1 MAHFQRYS
9 CFLFLVALLP
19 TFGGCIR
26 PFTVPKNLFV
36 HGTSPFTL
44 PEGVRMI
51 RREAHDE
58 VDLDESPHEHVEDL
72 HGRFRRDADGS
83 DPEVSRVSF
92 ESNFV
97 INSELKYVFYKLP
110 G

>member
-1 MAHFQRYS
+1 MARFQRYS

-36 HGTSPFTL
+36 HGASPFTL

-58 VDLDESPHEHVEDL
+58 VDLESPHELVEDL
-72 HGRFRRDADGS
+72 HGRFRRNADGP
-83 DPEVSRVSF
+83 DPEVSSVSV

-97 INSELKYVFYKLP
+97 INSEL
-110 G
+110 